1 MVYYFDNLSYSLAYY
16 GAPLFCLSLSF
27 GFGGLGDSQR
37 EFGNTLLCRRGL
49 NMKVIIEVNSSEDFD
64 YEYFID
70 WLNDKW
76 SDSNMSSHGVPSGI
90 KATIVSV
97 DRENRY

>member
-1 MVYYFDNLSYSLAYY
+1 
-16 GAPLFCLSLSF
+16 
-27 GFGGLGDSQR
+27 
-37 EFGNTLLCRRGL
+37 
-49 NMKVIIEVNSSEDFD
+49 MKVIIEVNSSEDFD